1 MKAKI
6 IFDKILE
13 KVDLEQE
20 KKNQYYDKLQAAG
33 NVDLPDDF
41 EEILNKF
48 ETLHSEKSA
57 IANRN
62 IADKVF
68 DKRKKDIDKAT
79 GARLSELGF
88 SQSEIESIL
97 SLPIEDRASKI
108 ASLTDDKAKS
118 KYNISESERIKQES
132 DAARREKERADRLQ
146 QQMLE
151 SEKRLKQDYEK
162 ERVNIRLQYYVNNLP
177 KSDVIPSDKAN
188 ILVINELQQMLA
200 RDNAKIIEVAGALK
214 VVNADDEAQDVYD
227 ERNMRIN
234 LEEYVKRA
242 IREVKLE
249 PKEQKQQ
256 QKQATVVLGQQQT
269 QNRVNDY
276 LQKFATTKTTG
287 SYF

>member
-132 DAARREKERADRLQ
+132 EAARREKERADRLQ

-177 KSDVIPSDKAN
+177 KNDVIPSDKAN

-256 QKQATVVLGQQQT
+256 TKQATVVLGQQQT